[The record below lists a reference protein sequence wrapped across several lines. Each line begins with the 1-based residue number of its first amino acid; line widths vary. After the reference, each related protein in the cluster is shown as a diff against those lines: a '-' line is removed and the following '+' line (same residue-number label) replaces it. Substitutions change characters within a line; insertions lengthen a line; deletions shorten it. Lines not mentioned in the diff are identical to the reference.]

1 MAILHGSWL
10 QKTSGGCL
18 FIWGETWRS
27 LLGNHSLLTESLLL
41 HPLAMTPGELNELL
55 QAKSLLK
62 SASHRTITKSSLP
75 THSQVIALPT
85 NISDALDQIYPV
97 HSATTEVSTTKLYLQ
112 PWRVDGFCLNATEA
126 MKFLSSLPLST
137 DDNPENSFIGGDLR
151 FWLQLARWSFD
162 LLARCKFLPTIKS
175 PADGAIASWQVL
187 LDSAVDQTRLEK
199 FAQLMP
205 VSCRMY
211 EVENENSTHSPLHIN
226 LPIQPQDLISEFLN
240 QTIDAQIRSMV
251 GNYPL
256 PLAPSPIPQWLK
268 SLTTASPTVDGG
280 ERINRLVTALNAWTA
295 PLQSELA
302 LNRHRTCFELRPPAP
317 EQTHWTLAYFLQAV
331 DDPQFL
337 VDAATLWQHPVA
349 CLAIAGRTIE
359 QPQETFLRGL
369 GIASRLYP
377 AIATSLETQ
386 YPSDC
391 KLTSIQAYEFIKSV
405 AWRFEDSGLGVILP
419 PALTNR
425 EGWANRLGL
434 KITAQTPDKQ
444 QRLGLQ
450 SLLNF
455 RWDLAIGG
463 QTITQAEFN
472 RLVAL
477 NSPLVEINGEWVELR
492 SPDIKTAQAF
502 FASRKEK
509 MALSLEDA
517 LRLSTGDTQ
526 AIEKLPVV
534 SFEASGALQEL
545 ISTLSDNQA
554 IAPLPTPK
562 GFQGELRPYQQ
573 RGAAWLAFLERWG
586 LGACLADDMGLGKCV
601 SKDTQILVDG
611 VPRTAEEIW
620 ETSAVETKF
629 DGEGYWA
636 DSKSQLLV
644 NSINEETGKIVQAP
658 IQRLYRQQ
666 VCEKLRKVTLQDGSS
681 ITITRRHKLLTN
693 QGWTNNLQVGD
704 YVCVP
709 ATTLWQGQ
717 LEDPDLVKFLAWQ
730 IAEGHE
736 SSDWGKVNISQK
748 DTSRLE
754 ELLQIFQRIGKRYN
768 LKINSPSIVTFPPK
782 VPSLRI
788 CSQAYRRFLEVKG
801 YTWGNLS
808 AAKTIPDFILQADLN
823 SIRIFLQNYFD
834 AESAVLSQM
843 RTIEV
848 STASPLIIQQLS
860 TLLRR
865 LGIWLRISPK
875 QKCAT
880 NGTGIYR
887 TYYIGTIGGNSA
899 RRFLQEIGFSN
910 LEKMQ
915 KLEAICQ
922 VVSNTNVEGIPA
934 SDIVAQIVKNT
945 ALPLR
950 HFGMHNTVYINGSQQ
965 FSRDSL
971 GQVIDSITR
980 IINGEAQKQYQLLK
994 PSKWTTQTLAA
1005 YSSLDIE
1012 QLNLT
1017 KQYLQRLLDQ
1027 EVFYCQIKSIED
1039 VEYEGWVYDFEV
1051 SQHHN
1056 FVANNIICHNTIQFI
1071 AFMLHL
1077 KEEEAI
1083 EKPTLLVCPTS
1094 VLGNWEREV
1103 KKFAPTLKV
1112 TVHHG
1117 DKRPKGKAFLEAV
1130 QKQDLVVT
1138 SYALIQRDLKS
1149 LQSLPWQMIVLDE
1162 AQNIKNSEAKQSQ
1175 AVRQLEATFR
1185 IGLTGTPV
1193 ENRLQEL
1200 WSILDFLNPGY
1211 LGTRSF
1217 FQRRFAMP
1225 IEKYG
1230 DVASLTQL
1238 RSLVQPFILRR
1249 LKTDRSII
1257 QDLPEKQEMTVFCGL
1272 SSEQAT
1278 LYQQVVEASLAEIDS
1293 SDGLQRRGMILA
1305 LLVKLKQICNHP
1317 AQYNKENTL
1326 AKPRQSGKLLRL
1338 QEMLE
1343 EALSEGDRALIF
1355 TQFAEWGKLLKPY
1368 LEKQLGR
1375 ETLFLYGSTSK
1386 KQREEMVDRFQ
1397 HDPQGPPVMILSL
1410 KAGGVGLNLTRANHV
1425 FHFDRWWNPAVENQ
1439 ATDRVFRIGQSKNV
1453 QVHKFVCTGTLE
1465 EKIHDMIESKKQLAD
1480 QVVGAGEQWLT
1491 ELDTNQLRNLLILDR
1506 SAVIEED
1513 TE

>member
-10 QKTSGGCL
+10 QKPSGGCL

-27 LLGNHSLLTESLLL
+27 LLGNHSLLTEEVLL
-41 HPLAMTPGELNELL
+41 HPLAMTPVELNELL
-55 QAKSLLK
+55 RAKSLLPP
-62 SASHRTITKSSLP
+62 SPHRTGSKSSQLP
-75 THSQVIALPT
+75 THSQIIALPT
-85 NISDALDQIYPV
+85 SISDALQMYPL
-97 HSATTEVSTTKLYLQ
+97 HSATTEATTTQLYLQ
-112 PWRVDGFCLNATEA
+112 PWRVDGFYLDATEA

-137 DDNPENSFIGGDLR
+137 DENSENSFIGGDLR

-175 PADGAIASWQVL
+175 QSDGAVASWQVL

-211 EVENENSTHSPLHIN
+211 EVENGESSTHSPLHIN
-226 LPIQPQDLISEFLN
+226 LPVQSQDLIYEFLN
-240 QTIDAQIRSMV
+240 QTIDAQVRSMV

-256 PLAPSPIPQWLK
+256 PLASSPIPQWLK
-268 SLTTASPTVDGG
+268 SLTTVSPTVDAQQ

-317 EQTHWTLAYFLQAV
+317 EQTNWTLAYFLQAV

-349 CLAIAGRTIE
+349 NLAIAGRTIE

-386 YPSDC
+386 YPSYC
-391 KLTSIQAYEFIKSV
+391 SLTSIQAYEFIKAV

-444 QRLGLQ
+444 ERLGLQ

-502 FASRKEK
+502 FASRKDK
-509 MALSLEDA
+509 LALSLEDA

-586 LGACLADDMGLGKCV
+586 LGACLADDMGLGK
-601 SKDTQILVDG
+601 
-611 VPRTAEEIW
+611 
-620 ETSAVETKF
+620 
-629 DGEGYWA
+629 
-636 DSKSQLLV
+636 
-644 NSINEETGKIVQAP
+644 
-658 IQRLYRQQ
+658 
-666 VCEKLRKVTLQDGSS
+666 
-681 ITITRRHKLLTN
+681 
-693 QGWTNNLQVGD
+693 
-704 YVCVP
+704 
-709 ATTLWQGQ
+709 
-717 LEDPDLVKFLAWQ
+717 
-730 IAEGHE
+730 
-736 SSDWGKVNISQK
+736 
-748 DTSRLE
+748 
-754 ELLQIFQRIGKRYN
+754 
-768 LKINSPSIVTFPPK
+768 
-782 VPSLRI
+782 
-788 CSQAYRRFLEVKG
+788 
-801 YTWGNLS
+801 
-808 AAKTIPDFILQADLN
+808 
-823 SIRIFLQNYFD
+823 
-834 AESAVLSQM
+834 
-843 RTIEV
+843 
-848 STASPLIIQQLS
+848 
-860 TLLRR
+860 
-865 LGIWLRISPK
+865 
-875 QKCAT
+875 
-880 NGTGIYR
+880 
-887 TYYIGTIGGNSA
+887 
-899 RRFLQEIGFSN
+899 
-910 LEKMQ
+910 
-915 KLEAICQ
+915 
-922 VVSNTNVEGIPA
+922 
-934 SDIVAQIVKNT
+934 
-945 ALPLR
+945 
-950 HFGMHNTVYINGSQQ
+950 
-965 FSRDSL
+965 
-971 GQVIDSITR
+971 
-980 IINGEAQKQYQLLK
+980 
-994 PSKWTTQTLAA
+994 
-1005 YSSLDIE
+1005 
-1012 QLNLT
+1012 
-1017 KQYLQRLLDQ
+1017 
-1027 EVFYCQIKSIED
+1027 
-1039 VEYEGWVYDFEV
+1039 
-1051 SQHHN
+1051 
-1056 FVANNIICHNTIQFI
+1056 TIQFI

-1117 DKRPKGKAFLEAV
+1117 DKRPKGKAFVESV